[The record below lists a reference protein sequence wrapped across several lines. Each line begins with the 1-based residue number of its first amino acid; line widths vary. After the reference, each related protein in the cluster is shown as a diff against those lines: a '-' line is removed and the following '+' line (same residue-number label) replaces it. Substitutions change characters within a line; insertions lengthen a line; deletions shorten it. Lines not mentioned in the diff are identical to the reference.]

1 MRKAQTSIADSAP
14 CLRVKDA
21 LQHYPVSRGQLM
33 KLAEKANAVR
43 HIGRTVL
50 IYRPAMDAYIESC
63 GDADMLEDK

>member
-1 MRKAQTSIADSAP
+1 MRKAQTSIADTAP

-21 LQHYPVSRGQLM
+21 LQYYPISRAQLM
-33 KLAEKANAVR
+33 KLAMRANAVR

-63 GDADMLEDK
+63 GNADMLEDK